1 MRDRADGSFVLG
13 VFSVPFE
20 SVWITGATRSGKTT
34 RLVELLEQWVEN
46 TIAPPKNHR
55 SSVPKP
61 LQTQQSSPA
70 ILVLAANGD
79 NRIALRDRID
89 TTLQGKAPV
98 HSTTPLGFFLD
109 ETILFWP
116 LLVEKLNLRAKFPM
130 RLRPETEQELATQ
143 LWQPQLDRG
152 VLRQEGLNEYRS
164 VRRTLDLLQL
174 AAASG
179 TPVEEIPNVLE
190 AGMEE
195 GSPELWQAMGDALL
209 AWRDWCWERGF
220 LTYGIAFELYWR
232 HLLPH
237 PTYDRYLQ
245 THYGGVLADDVDE
258 YPGIARHLF
267 EVFLDADKPCAF
279 TYNPDGAVRLGL
291 NANPE
296 ALATL
301 ARRCRVEVLNQQQGL
316 AENLGE
322 SMVCLTLDPAFF
334 TQLPSQISS
343 IQTGSRSQLLR
354 QTAEAVADAVRSG
367 IAPQD
372 IAIIAPGMDAIA
384 RYTLS
389 EILDGSGIATQS
401 LNLQRPLI
409 ASPDVRALLTLLA
422 LVYPGLGRLVDRD
435 AISEMLVMLSSG
447 DRPIAQRD
455 TLTFHAIDPVRAGLI
470 ADYCYEPDP
479 DRPKL
484 LPVTEFPRWDRL
496 GYRATEAYNSLLA
509 WLVQIQEQI
518 EQRLIPGPVFVLD
531 RAVAQFLWDK
541 NRLPYDRLAILREL
555 LETAQHYWDVASR
568 LEGKEPHSATCE
580 RFVQLLR
587 RGTVAANPYPVRPAS
602 SRAAVTLANIFQYRA
617 SRASHPWHFW
627 LDISSPLWAS
637 GGSAV
642 LFGAPL
648 FLENRSGRPWTA
660 DDIEEADRDRIRR
673 ILLDLLGRADDR
685 VILGHSDL
693 AANGQEQLGLLLSL
707 VNASVPLEGVL
718 R

>member
-1 MRDRADGSFVLG
+1 M
-13 VFSVPFE
+13 PFE

-34 RLVELLEQWVEN
+34 RLVELLEMWVDRTVAPQEN
-46 TIAPPKNHR
+46 RRQRI
-55 SSVPKP
+55 PKP
-61 LQTQQSSPA
+61 LQTRQSDPA
-70 ILVLAANGD
+70 ILVLAANGE
-79 NRIALRDRID
+79 NRIALSDRID
-89 TTLQGKAPV
+89 ASLGGEVPI

-116 LLVEKLNLRAKFPM
+116 LLVEELNLRAKFPM

-143 LWQPQLDRG
+143 LWQPQLNG
-152 VLRQEGLNEYRS
+152 GLLRQEGLNEFRS

-174 AAASG
+174 AGASG
-179 TPVEEIPNVLE
+179 TPVEEIPAILE

-195 GSPELWQAMGDALL
+195 GSPELWQAMGDALM
-209 AWRDWCWERGF
+209 AWRDWCLARGF

-237 PTYDRYLQ
+237 PTYLAYLQ

-258 YPGIARHLF
+258 YPGIARDLF
-267 EVFLDADKPCAF
+267 EVFLDAAKPCAF
-279 TYNPDGAVRLGL
+279 TYNSDGAVRLGL
-291 NANPE
+291 NANPD
-296 ALATL
+296 ALAKL
-301 ARRCRVEVLNQQQGL
+301 SRRCQIEVLNGRRGL
-316 AENLGE
+316 AEDMGE
-322 SMVCLTLDPAFF
+322 GVVCLALDPTFF
-334 TQLPSQISS
+334 TQLPSQMTS

-354 QTAEAVADAVRSG
+354 QTAEAIVEAVNSG
-367 IAPQD
+367 VKPQD
-372 IAIIAPGMDAIA
+372 IAVIAPGMDAIA

-389 EILDGSGIATQS
+389 EILDGSGIATKS

-422 LVYPGLGRLVDRD
+422 LVYPGLGRLLDRD
-435 AISEMLVMLSSG
+435 GISEMLVMLSG
-447 DRPIAQRD
+447 RDRSVSQRE
-455 TLTFHAIDPVRAGLI
+455 TPSLNAIDPVRAGLI

-479 DRPKL
+479 DRPRL

-496 GYRATEAYNSLLA
+496 GYRATQAYNALLA
-509 WLVQIQEQI
+509 WLGQIHEQI
-518 EQRLIPGPVFVLD
+518 EQQPIPSPVFVLD
-531 RAVAQFLWDK
+531 RAVDRFLWDG
-541 NRLPYDRLAILREL
+541 NRLPYDRLVILREL
-555 LETAQHYWDVASR
+555 LETAGHYWEVASR
-568 LEGKEPHSATCE
+568 LDAKESPTTTCD
-580 RFVQLLR
+580 RFIQLLR
-587 RGTVAANPYPVRPAS
+587 RGTVAANPYPVRPAQN
-602 SRAAVTLANIFQYRA
+602 RAAVTLANIFQYRA

-627 LDISSPLWAS
+627 IDISSPLWAS

-660 DDIEEADRDRIRR
+660 DDTEEADKERIRR
-673 ILLDLLGRADDR
+673 ILLDLLGRADER

-707 VNASVPLEGVL
+707 VNASVPLEGAL